1 MNEVDKLNQI
11 AENMKK
17 EQLNHRELIAQQT
30 SVEVSDKEV
39 DGMDR
44 LIYNH
49 CLNKKAFR
57 ELTRLSPITF
67 QNKIQKSID
76 EHIIQEPIYQNKQH
90 LFTRDHIL
98 TLMEYWDMPKYRDT
112 YHSRVIA
119 IENQKGGTG
128 KSTTSS
134 TLSVAAA
141 LDLDANAKVLLI
153 DLDPQGTLGQGMITN
168 VDSDAFYLTAVD
180 IILGKFENSGDYSD
194 LISQGYTD
202 REIILNSPFNTHLPN
217 LDVMPAFATDERFHD
232 LFWQA
237 ESDELKTE
245 LVCRFAQEIVPI
257 LKEKYDLIFIDTPP
271 QESPLIWVA
280 NEALDCLLVP
290 ISPREYDFASTTNY
304 LMTTTT
310 RFKSLPSKGNNLLW
324 SRILVVNHDEKSK
337 PERDVVDKLSRTV
350 QDRLMS
356 SYIIHSDLVVTAAE
370 LNRTALDIAK
380 TEKRVSNK
388 KHDETI
394 TSINSVYRQFI
405 REVKSVSVKSE
416 VVS

>member
-1 MNEVDKLNQI
+1 MNEVDKLNHIVQ
-11 AENMKK
+11 NMKK
-17 EQLNHRELIAQQT
+17 EQLNHKELIAQRT
-30 SVEVSDKEV
+30 SVHVSDEEV

-49 CLNKKAFR
+49 CLNKKSFR

-67 QNKIQKSID
+67 QNRVQKAID
-76 EHIIQEPIYQNKQH
+76 EQVIPEPIYQNKQH
-90 LFTRDHIL
+90 LFTRSHIQ
-98 TLMEYWDMPKYRDT
+98 TLMEHWNISKYRDT
-112 YHSRVIA
+112 YEPRIVA
-119 IENQKGGTG
+119 VENQKGGTG
-128 KSTTSS
+128 KSTTSA

-141 LDLDANAKVLLI
+141 LDLDTNAKVLLI
-153 DLDPQGTLGQGMITN
+153 DLDPQGTLGQGMISN
-168 VDSDAFYLTAVD
+168 VANDAFYLTAVD
-180 IILGKFENSGDYSD
+180 VILGKFESSGDYAE
-194 LISQGYTD
+194 LVAQGYSD
-202 REIILNSPFNTHLPN
+202 RDIILNSPFNTHLPN

-232 LFWQA
+232 VFWQT

-245 LVCRFAQEIVPI
+245 LIRRFAKEIVPI

-304 LMTTTT
+304 LMTTAA
-310 RFKSLPSKGNNLLW
+310 RFKSLPSQGLNLLW
-324 SRILVVNHDEKSK
+324 SRVLIVNHDEKSK
-337 PERDVVDKLSRTV
+337 PERDVVEKLSRTV

-356 SYIIHSDLVVTAAE
+356 SYILHSDLVVTAAE

-380 TEKRVSNK
+380 AEKRVSNK
-388 KHDETI
+388 KYDETI

-405 REVKSVSVKSE
+405 REIKSVSVKGDN
-416 VVS
+416 

>member
-1 MNEVDKLNQI
+1 MNEVDKLNHIVQ
-11 AENMKK
+11 NMKK
-17 EQLNHRELIAQQT
+17 EQLNHKELIAQRT
-30 SVEVSDKEV
+30 SVTVSDEEI

-57 ELTRLSPITF
+57 EFTRLSPITF
-67 QNKIQKSID
+67 QNRVQKAID
-76 EHIIQEPIYQNKQH
+76 DQIIPEPIYQNKQH
-90 LFTRDHIL
+90 LFTRAHIQ
-98 TLMEYWDMPKYRDT
+98 TLMEHWDMPKYRNI
-112 YHSRVIA
+112 YEPKVIA

-128 KSTTSS
+128 KSTTSA
-134 TLSVAAA
+134 TLSVAAS
-141 LDLDANAKVLLI
+141 LDLDTNAKVLLI
-153 DLDPQGTLGQGMITN
+153 DLDPQGTLGQGMISN
-168 VDSDAFYLTAVD
+168 VANDAFYLTAVD
-180 IILGKFENSGDYSD
+180 VILGKFENSGDYAE
-194 LISQGYTD
+194 LVNQGYSD
-202 REIILNSPFNTHLPN
+202 RDIILNSPFSTHLPN

-232 LFWQA
+232 VFWQT
-237 ESDELKTE
+237 ESDKTKTD
-245 LVCRFAQEIVPI
+245 LICRFAREIVPI

-304 LMTTTT
+304 LMTTAA
-310 RFKSLPSKGNNLLW
+310 RFKSLPSQGHNLLW
-324 SRILVVNHDEKSK
+324 SRVLIVNHDEKSK

-356 SYIIHSDLVVTAAE
+356 SYILHSDLVVTAAE

-380 TEKRVSNK
+380 AEKRVSNK
-388 KHDETI
+388 KYDEAI

-405 REVKSVSVKSE
+405 REIKTISVKGE
-416 VVS
+416 E